1 MTHIGRKRTYG
12 GTERKKK
19 NTPRRE
25 EPDRHSSVTFTV
37 AFLKPT
43 LCLIPAL
50 CKAQNGDLL

>member
-1 MTHIGRKRTYG
+1 MVEQK
-12 GTERKKK
+12 EKKK